1 MADNAPG
8 SAPDSPLELGATG
21 WRRTLAR
28 GVRKY
33 LRDRCGMMAGSL
45 AFHWFLSLFPALI
58 AVVGI
63 TSMAHLGAGTVQRVV
78 TGLNKAL
85 PPGAASVF
93 SQALHAADGRTRS
106 GSLVVVIISVAVA
119 LWSASTGMTALESGL
134 DVPYDVP
141 ADRTFAKKRLMALPL
156 MLVTL
161 GCGGAAAALVVFG
174 GQMEGAV
181 SSFIGWQGT
190 AFVITWTAVRW
201 LLTLVLLALLFSVY
215 YYIGPNRPTP
225 TWRWVSMGGVV
236 ATAIFLAASMAL
248 SFYVAKFGTFGKMY
262 GAFADVVIV
271 IFWLYLVGVA
281 ILIGAELNAQT
292 EREASVQADAQAAE
306 MAAGR

>member
-8 SAPDSPLELGATG
+8 SAPDSPLELGTTG

-78 TGLNKAL
+78 SGLNKAL

-106 GSLVVVIISVAVA
+106 GSLLVVIISVAV
-119 LWSASTGMTALESGL
+119 GL
-134 DVPYDVP
+134 
-141 ADRTFAKKRLMALPL
+141 
-156 MLVTL
+156 
-161 GCGGAAAALVVFG
+161 
-174 GQMEGAV
+174 
-181 SSFIGWQGT
+181 
-190 AFVITWTAVRW
+190 
-201 LLTLVLLALLFSVY
+201 
-215 YYIGPNRPTP
+215 P
-225 TWRWVSMGGVV
+225 TWSSSSSGCTWWGWRS
-236 ATAIFLAASMAL
+236 
-248 SFYVAKFGTFGKMY
+248 
-262 GAFADVVIV
+262 
-271 IFWLYLVGVA
+271 
-281 ILIGAELNAQT
+281 
-292 EREASVQADAQAAE
+292 
-306 MAAGR
+306 

>member
-85 PPGAASVF
+85 PPGRRACSAR
-93 SQALHAADGRTRS
+93 HCTPRTGGRVRDRS
-106 GSLVVVIISVAVA
+106 
-119 LWSASTGMTALESGL
+119 W
-134 DVPYDVP
+134 
-141 ADRTFAKKRLMALPL
+141 
-156 MLVTL
+156 
-161 GCGGAAAALVVFG
+161 
-174 GQMEGAV
+174 
-181 SSFIGWQGT
+181 W
-190 AFVITWTAVRW
+190 
-201 LLTLVLLALLFSVY
+201 
-215 YYIGPNRPTP
+215 
-225 TWRWVSMGGVV
+225 
-236 ATAIFLAASMAL
+236 
-248 SFYVAKFGTFGKMY
+248 
-262 GAFADVVIV
+262 
-271 IFWLYLVGVA
+271 
-281 ILIGAELNAQT
+281 
-292 EREASVQADAQAAE
+292 
-306 MAAGR
+306 